1 MRRVRYHSYGGPEVL
16 RIEEAEVPEP
26 GTGELRLR
34 TEVIGA
40 NFIDSR
46 FRQGLGAQYGRPMP
60 AALTGDVVG
69 TVEAVGPGVDTGLL
83 GQRVAVLSE
92 DAFADH
98 VVADAQW
105 AAPVPDGLDD
115 GSASMLPL
123 AAPVALG
130 TLRLGRFTAGETV
143 LVHAAAGGI
152 GHLAVQL
159 AKLLGAGKVIATAGS
174 PAKLEFARA
183 HGADVAIDHTEGDW
197 ADQVRAAAPDGVD
210 VVLDS
215 IGGDTTA
222 LSVDLLAPFGRLV
235 AYGLASGTPGE
246 VSARALYAL
255 RTVTGFSLT
264 AWRSARPEEV
274 TAAVANA
281 TGYFLDGSLRA
292 TVHTRLNL
300 TEVAKAHQLFDDRAQ
315 LGRVLLTP

>member
-98 VVADAQW
+98 VIADAQW

-115 GSASMLPL
+115 GAASMLPL
-123 AAPVALG
+123 ATPVALG
-130 TLRLGRFTAGETV
+130 TLRAGRFTAGETV

-183 HGADVAIDHTEGDW
+183 HGADVAIDYTQGDW

-215 IGGDTTA
+215 IGGDTTT
-222 LSVDLLAPFGRLV
+222 LSVDLLAPYGRLV

-264 AWRSARPEEV
+264 AWRAARPEEV
-274 TAAVANA
+274 TAAVAKA

-300 TEVAKAHQLFDDRAQ
+300 TEVAKAHQLFDERAQ